1 MKNNYGFDTLM
12 VHAGHTPDKDTHSRM
27 LPIYQTTAYTFDSAQ
42 HAQDLFALKEAGN
55 IYSRLSNPTV
65 DALEARIAALDGGV
79 GALAMSSGHA
89 ALFNTIINLAAAG
102 DEVVSSINI
111 YGGAINLLGGTL
123 RNLGIQVTF
132 VDPDDLTSWENAITD
147 KTKAFFVE
155 SVGNPNANIADISAI
170 AEIAHRY
177 GIPLIVDSTMTTPYQ
192 CRAIDFG
199 ADIILHSATKYL
211 GGHGTSMAG
220 IVVDSGRFPFAGNPR
235 FPQYNNP
242 DESYHGIVFAK
253 DCGNSGFITRLR
265 ALVLRDIGACLSP
278 FNAFLIMLGVETLSL
293 RMDKHSQNTKA
304 VAEYLEGHPQVAK
317 VNCPM
322 LASSPYHQ
330 RMKKYMPK
338 GCGSVFTF
346 ELKGGRETGAKFID
360 SLQLI
365 SHVANLGDTRTLVS
379 HPASTTH
386 SQLSDEQLLKSGITP
401 GTIRLS
407 IGIEDVKDILA
418 DIEQAIAQAS
428 K

>member
-1 MKNNYGFDTLM
+1 MNNTYGFDTLM

-42 HAQDLFALKEAGN
+42 HAQELFALKQSGN

-65 DALEARIAALDGGV
+65 DALEARVAALDGGV

-89 ALFNTIINLAAAG
+89 AIFNTIINLASAG
-102 DEVVSSINI
+102 DEIVSSINI
-111 YGGAINLLGGTL
+111 YGGAINLLGVTL
-123 RNLGIQVTF
+123 KNLGIHVTF
-132 VDPDDLTSWENAITD
+132 VNPDDLDAWEQAVTD

-155 SVGNPNANIADISAI
+155 SVGNPNANIVDISAI
-170 AEIAHRY
+170 ADIAHQH
-177 GIPLIVDSTMTTPYQ
+177 GIPFIVDSTMTTPYQ
-192 CRAIDFG
+192 CKAIDFG
-199 ADIILHSATKYL
+199 ADIIIHSATKYL

-220 IVVDSGRFPFAGNPR
+220 IVVDSGNFPFAGNPR

-242 DESYHGIVFAK
+242 DESYHGIVFAQ
-253 DCGNSGFITRLR
+253 DCGNAGFITRLR
-265 ALVLRDIGACLSP
+265 ALVLRDIGSCLSP

-293 RMDKHSQNTKA
+293 RMDKHSLNTKA
-304 VAEYLEGHPQVAK
+304 AAEFLEKHPQVEK

-322 LASSPYHQ
+322 LESSPYHE
-330 RMKKYMPK
+330 RMLKYMPK

-346 ELKGGRETGAKFID
+346 ELKGGRDAGAKFID

-386 SQLSDEQLLKSGITP
+386 SQLSDQQLLESGITP

-407 IGIEDVKDILA
+407 IGIEDIKDILA
-418 DIEQAIAQAS
+418 DMEQAIEKATT
-428 K
+428 